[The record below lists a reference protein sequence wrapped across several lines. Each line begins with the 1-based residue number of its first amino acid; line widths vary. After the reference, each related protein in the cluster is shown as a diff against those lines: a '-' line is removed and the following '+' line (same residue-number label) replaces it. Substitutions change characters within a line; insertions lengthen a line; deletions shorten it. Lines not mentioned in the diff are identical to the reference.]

1 MDNPSAFLFLSPLK
15 AFCGPH
21 KNVKNYKGL
30 GAGAENQ
37 GGKSGKGRQF
47 CCWQNETTARVSC
60 QRVAFVSS
68 AASGA

>member
-30 GAGAENQ
+30 GAGLLIIICMA
-37 GGKSGKGRQF
+37 
-47 CCWQNETTARVSC
+47 
-60 QRVAFVSS
+60 
-68 AASGA
+68 